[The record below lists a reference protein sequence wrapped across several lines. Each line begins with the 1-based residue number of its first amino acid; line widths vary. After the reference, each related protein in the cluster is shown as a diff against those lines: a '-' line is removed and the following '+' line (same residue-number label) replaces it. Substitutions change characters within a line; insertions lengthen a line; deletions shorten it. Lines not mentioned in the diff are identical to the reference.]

1 MGKERIYENIT
12 ENISLEKFKTI
23 DRKQRRTKK
32 IISNIF
38 TLAVCVLSI
47 TGMVFAKE
55 ISAKVYENFFRNRKW
70 CWKSCRRRIY

>member
-23 DRKQRRTKK
+23 DRKQRRPKK

-38 TLAVCVLSI
+38 SLAVCVLSI
-47 TGMVFAKE
+47 TGMVFA
-55 ISAKVYENFFRNRKW
+55 
-70 CWKSCRRRIY
+70 